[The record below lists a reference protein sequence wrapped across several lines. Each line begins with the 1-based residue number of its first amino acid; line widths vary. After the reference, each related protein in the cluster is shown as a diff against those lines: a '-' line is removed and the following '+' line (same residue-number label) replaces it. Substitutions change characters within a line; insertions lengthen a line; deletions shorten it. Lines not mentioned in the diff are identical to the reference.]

1 MKPTSIF
8 HIGRSVYS
16 QNANILKTS
25 NTVIKNTINYQ
36 KKKKKKI
43 LFI

>member
-8 HIGRSVYS
+8 HSGRSVYS
-16 QNANILKTS
+16 QNANILKTI
-25 NTVIKNTINYQ
+25 NTVLKNTINYQ
-36 KKKKKKI
+36 KKKKKI